1 MSMPEFRLDSAFV
14 PTADQPAAIR
24 SIAESVGAGERYT
37 TLLGATGS
45 GKTMAMA
52 GVMQELQRPSLV
64 IAHNKTLAAQL
75 CNEFRTYFPDN
86 AVEFFV
92 SYYDYYQPE
101 AYVPSRD
108 LYIEK
113 DSAIN
118 QEIDRLRHA
127 ATAALFA
134 RRDVVIVASVS
145 CIFGMGS
152 PETYDMNMQILRKG
166 EEIDR
171 DGLLRK
177 LIAIQYTRNDTAL
190 GRGTF
195 RVRGDTLEIF
205 PAYAE
210 SAYRATL
217 FGDEVEQLQHF
228 DPLTGELL
236 ESDLEHIAIWPATHY
251 TVKEGTIDAAVVEI
265 GRELN
270 ERCAELESEGK
281 LLESHRLRQR
291 TQYDMEMLRELG
303 FCSGIENYSR
313 ILDGREPG
321 ARPYCLIDYFPDDF
335 VCFID
340 ESHQSVPQIG
350 GMYEGDRSR
359 KQTLVDF
366 GFRLPSA
373 MDNRPQTFDE
383 FLQITPQ
390 MVFVSATPG
399 QYERTHSKRVVEQ
412 IVRPTGIVD
421 PAIEVRETH
430 NQIDDLMNE
439 IRVRAERDERV
450 LVTTLTKKM
459 SEDLTDYLLEMG
471 FRVRYLHSEVDTL
484 ERIQII
490 RELRLGEF
498 DVLVGVNLLREG
510 LDLPEVTLVAILDA
524 DKEGFLRGE
533 TSLIQT
539 IGRAARNVEGTVLM
553 YADKRSR
560 AMTAAIEETDRRRAI
575 QLAYNSEHGIT
586 AASIVKG
593 VSDIGEFLQSDSKV
607 PRGRGRSRRKRETE
621 MTPPE
626 LEKML
631 ADLEE
636 EMLAAAED
644 LRFEYAAR
652 LRDEIRDLRRE
663 LDDARAEA
671 TAGA

>member
-1 MSMPEFRLDSAFV
+1 MPDFELDAGYR
-14 PTADQPAAIR
+14 PTADQPRAIE
-24 SIAESVGAGERYT
+24 SLAEGVRAGERFL
-37 TLLGATGS
+37 TLLGATGT
-45 GKTMAMA
+45 GKTMTMA
-52 GVMQELQRPSLV
+52 GVVEAVQKPTLV

-75 CNEFRTYFPDN
+75 CNEFRTYFPRN
-86 AVEFFV
+86 AVEYFV

-101 AYVPSRD
+101 AYVPSKD

-118 QEIDRLRHA
+118 DEIDRLRHS

-134 RRDVVIVASVS
+134 RRDVLIVASVS
-145 CIFGMGS
+145 CIFGLGS
-152 PETYDMNMQILRKG
+152 PKTYDENLQTLSKG
-166 EEIDR
+166 EMIDR
-171 DGLLRK
+171 DRLLRK
-177 LIAIQYTRNDTAL
+177 LVSIQYTRNDTAL

-195 RVRGDTLEIF
+195 RVRGETLEVF

-210 SAYRATL
+210 NAYRVML
-217 FGDEVEQLQHF
+217 FGDEVEGLQRF

-236 ESDLEHIAIWPATHY
+236 EDDLEHVGIWPATHY
-251 TVKEGTIDAAVVEI
+251 NVREGMIEDAVAEI

-270 ERCAELESEGK
+270 ARCAELEVEGK

-313 ILDGREPG
+313 ILDGRGPG
-321 ARPYCLIDYFPDDF
+321 ERPYCLLDYFPDDF
-335 VCFID
+335 LCLID
-340 ESHQSVPQIG
+340 ESHQTVPQLG

-359 KQTLVDF
+359 KQTLVDY

-373 MDNRPQTFDE
+373 LDNRPQTFQE
-383 FLQITPQ
+383 FLSITPQ
-390 MVFVSATPG
+390 MIFVSATPG
-399 QYERTHSKRVVEQ
+399 LYERERSMRIVEQ

-421 PAIEVRETH
+421 PDVEVRETR

-439 IRVRAERDERV
+439 IRGRTERDERV

-459 SEDLTDYLLEMG
+459 AEDLTDYLLEMG

-510 LDLPEVTLVAILDA
+510 LDLPEVSLVAILDA

-539 IGRAARNVEGTVLM
+539 IGRTARNVEGRVIM
-553 YADKRSR
+553 YADKETQ
-560 AMTAAIEETDRRRAI
+560 AMRAAIEETDRRRAI
-575 QLAYNSEHGIT
+575 QVEYNERHGIT
-586 AASIVKG
+586 PETIVKG
-593 VSDIGEFLQSDSKV
+593 ISDIAEFLQTEARV
-607 PRGRGRSRRKRETE
+607 PRSRRRGRRVADGMEPE
-621 MTPPE
+621 E
-626 LEKML
+626 LERTIVE
-631 ADLEE
+631 LEE
-636 EMLAAAED
+636 EMLQAAEE
-644 LRFEYAAR
+644 LRFEYAAK
-652 LRDEIRDLRRE
+652 LRDEIRDLRRR
-663 LDDARAEA
+663 LDQVVA
-671 TAGA
+671 AG